1 VMGRHERIG
10 AKFSVLEA
18 AARGP
23 VAVASAYS
31 CRQKPATHL
40 TATRGGSHGSAWLM
54 EFFIVLMHRE
64 LPAWRSI
71 LYPITRVGLP
81 VLIGAILCS
90 FFYDQGYNL
99 TGISNVM
106 GVIFI
111 SSLLPI
117 FMAQVFVEVRQSP
130 SCGCCEPP
138 SGFHH
143 RPASLSLIQ
152 FGSLLSLCAVRHSEL
167 SRQASD

>member
-1 VMGRHERIG
+1 
-10 AKFSVLEA
+10 
-18 AARGP
+18 
-23 VAVASAYS
+23 
-31 CRQKPATHL
+31 
-40 TATRGGSHGSAWLM
+40 M

-106 GVIFI
+106 GVLFI

-117 FMAQVFVEVRQSP
+117 FMAQVFVEVREKLVLLLWWAVRAGLGLSP
-130 SCGCCEPP
+130 SP
-138 SGFHH
+138 SFSQ
-143 RPASLSLIQ
+143 PCPSW
-152 FGSLLSLCAVRHSEL
+152 
-167 SRQASD
+167 

>member
-1 VMGRHERIG
+1 M
-10 AKFSVLEA
+10 
-18 AARGP
+18 
-23 VAVASAYS
+23 
-31 CRQKPATHL
+31 
-40 TATRGGSHGSAWLM
+40 
-54 EFFIVLMHRE
+54 LMHRE

-71 LYPITRVGLP
+71 LYPMTRVGLP

-117 FMAQVFVEVRQSP
+117 FMAQVFVEVRESQ
-130 SCGCCEPP
+130 SCG
-138 SGFHH
+138 
-143 RPASLSLIQ
+143 R
-152 FGSLLSLCAVRHSEL
+152 
-167 SRQASD
+167 